1 MLMIACIVSTVLTE
15 AAIDHLMLPSAN
27 AISAEHS
34 SLSRARS
41 DMAQP
46 RAHITEKSVNEEERT
61 N

>member
-1 MLMIACIVSTVLTE
+1 MVSMVLTE

-27 AISAEHS
+27 AINAEQS
-34 SLSRARS
+34 SLSRCRS

-46 RAHITEKSVNEEERT
+46 RAQITEKRVNDVERT